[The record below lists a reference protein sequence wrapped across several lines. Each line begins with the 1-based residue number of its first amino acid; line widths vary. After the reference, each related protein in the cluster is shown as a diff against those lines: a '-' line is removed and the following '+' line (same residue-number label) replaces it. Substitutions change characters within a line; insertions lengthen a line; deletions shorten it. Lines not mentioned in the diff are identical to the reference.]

1 MSMPPGHPATTYR
14 QETHP
19 TLPAWFLAHGSPM
32 LAIQDTAFTRK
43 LTSLGT
49 GMPALSAIVVI
60 SAHWQTPG
68 GVRVTSS
75 PRPGTVHDFGGF
87 DRSLYAISYQAPG
100 APALA
105 DEIAQ
110 FVASTGFD
118 ARPDPTRGLDHGVW
132 VPLRWAFPKASVPVV
147 QLSLPFPA
155 RPAELLR
162 VGRALAPLRQ
172 RGVLVVGSGGIVHNL
187 GTVKL
192 DEDDAPTPAW
202 AQAFDAWVRD
212 RLAALD
218 LEALADYTGRAPHA
232 ALLVPTSEHLEPLLV
247 VLGTAGAQDRVVTL
261 FEGFQ
266 HGSLS
271 LRSVALTAV

>member
-1 MSMPPGHPATTYR
+1 
-14 QETHP
+14 
-19 TLPAWFLAHGSPM
+19 M
-32 LAIQDTAFTRK
+32 LAIRDTVFTRT

-49 GMPALSAIVVI
+49 GLPALSAIVVI

-68 GVRVTSS
+68 GIRVTSS
-75 PRPGTVHDFGGF
+75 ARPETVHDFGGF
-87 DRSLYAISYQAPG
+87 DRSLYAISYPAPG

-105 DEIAQ
+105 DEISQ
-110 FVASTGFD
+110 LVAGARID
-118 ARPDPTRGLDHGVW
+118 ARPDPARGLDHGVW

-155 RPAELLR
+155 RPAELFR

-172 RGVLVVGSGGIVHNL
+172 RGVLIVGSGGIVHNL

-232 ALLVPTSEHLEPLLV
+232 ALSVPTPEHLEPLFV
-247 VLGTAGAQDRVVTL
+247 VLGTAGASDRVVTL

-271 LRSVALTAV
+271 LRSVALTAA